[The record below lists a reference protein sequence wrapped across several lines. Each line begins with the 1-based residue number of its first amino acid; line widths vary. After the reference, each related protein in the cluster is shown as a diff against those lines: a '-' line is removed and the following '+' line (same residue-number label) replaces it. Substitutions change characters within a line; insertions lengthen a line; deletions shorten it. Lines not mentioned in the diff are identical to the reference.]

1 VASVGA
7 ARPAGE
13 VAPGG
18 SVGNLSQ
25 RPLPSWAVSDREADD
40 LAADAFR
47 RHRQQVYR
55 YLLRRTG
62 HEADAEDLTQKVFA
76 DAAVALRAGTRP
88 DSLLAWLYAVAERR
102 FVDYVRRIKSRPE
115 ASFVDNVADPR
126 DLDYD
131 NAVAK
136 GLIAAMANLPEDQ
149 RRVIVMKLFEGRAF
163 AEIARSLGVSEGA
176 AKMRFSRGLARLRDE
191 LRERGVEP

>member
-1 VASVGA
+1 
-7 ARPAGE
+7 
-13 VAPGG
+13 
-18 SVGNLSQ
+18 
-25 RPLPSWAVSDREADD
+25 VSDTEADD

-47 RHRQQVYR
+47 RHRRQVYR

-102 FVDYVRRIKSRPE
+102 FVDYVRRLKSRPE
-115 ASFVDNVADPR
+115 APFVDNVADLR

-136 GLIAAMANLPEDQ
+136 GLRAAMASLPEDQ

>member
-1 VASVGA
+1 V
-7 ARPAGE
+7 R
-13 VAPGG
+13 
-18 SVGNLSQ
+18 
-25 RPLPSWAVSDREADD
+25 DKEADD
-40 LAADAFR
+40 LAAEAFR
-47 RHRQQVYR
+47 RHRRQVYR

-76 DAAVALRAGTRP
+76 DAAVALRAGKRP
-88 DSLLAWLYAVAERR
+88 DSILAWLYAVAERR
-102 FVDYVRRIKSRPE
+102 FIDYVRRLTSRPQ

-131 NAVAK
+131 HRVAK
-136 GLIAAMANLPEDQ
+136 ALSAAMAALPEEQ
-149 RRVIVMKLFEGRAF
+149 RRVIVMKLFEDRPF
-163 AEIARSLGVSEGA
+163 AEIARSTGVSEGA

>member
-1 VASVGA
+1 L
-7 ARPAGE
+7 
-13 VAPGG
+13 
-18 SVGNLSQ
+18 GNLSQ
-25 RPLPSWAVSDREADD
+25 RPLPSLAVSDREADD

-47 RHRQQVYR
+47 RHRRQVYR

-76 DAAVALRAGTRP
+76 DAAAALRAGTRP
-88 DSLLAWLYAVAERR
+88 DSLLAWLYTVAERR
-102 FVDYVRRIKSRPE
+102 FVDYVRRLKSRPE
-115 ASFVDNVADPR
+115 APLVDDVADLR

-136 GLIAAMANLPEDQ
+136 ALSAAMANLAEDHRQ
-149 RRVIVMKLFEGRAF
+149 VIVMKLFEGRAF
-163 AEIARSLGVSEGA
+163 AEIARSIGVSEGA

-191 LRERGVEP
+191 LRERGVGP